1 MMKPYM
7 GAYGIMRS
15 PLNQPY
21 NLELQIYRETH
32 GISQLESK
40 QWGIVYWVSS
50 DMETKFTFPIEFSE
64 GMISAVAADTG
75 GGSQGFGI
83 HPIDTKS
90 ADIYRSGEGYNG
102 SCRLVLI
109 GKQTVGS
116 F

>member
-1 MMKPYM
+1 MFCQLCHGFDLSK
-7 GAYGIMRS
+7 IMYTLLTLIYFS
-15 PLNQPY
+15 CFVTIPL
-21 NLELQIYRETH
+21 
-32 GISQLESK
+32 
-40 QWGIVYWVSS
+40 QWGTVYWGSS

-109 GKQTVGS
+109 GK
-116 F
+116 

>member
-1 MMKPYM
+1 MHTLLTLTYFSCFVT
-7 GAYGIMRS
+7 I
-15 PLNQPY
+15 PL
-21 NLELQIYRETH
+21 
-32 GISQLESK
+32 

-109 GKQTVGS
+109 GK
-116 F
+116 